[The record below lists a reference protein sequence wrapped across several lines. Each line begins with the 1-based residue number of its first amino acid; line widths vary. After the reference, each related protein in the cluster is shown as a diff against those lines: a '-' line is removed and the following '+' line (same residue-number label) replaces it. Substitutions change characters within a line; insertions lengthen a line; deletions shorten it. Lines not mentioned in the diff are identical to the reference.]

1 MVAGKARATRN
12 AVKFHLCVYPSQPK
26 RVDCLRD
33 AFVIFVHRIQCES
46 PRAPTEA
53 GLAFC
58 CRFMM
63 RANDPRRL
71 VGYLNSR
78 QRSYLLVWAGV
89 AGGKLSFI
97 RITEYRSS
105 NSPPLENSYK
115 CHQSTQKMLF
125 FFPSV
130 ASTPTASW
138 LLSQIFVQASKQ
150 ASCTTSRSLRKS
162 F

>member
-1 MVAGKARATRN
+1 MLESSRAHEPVAFRN
-12 AVKFHLCVYPSQPK
+12 TNMGAVVTWWGTVNRFRGAHGRGQSQSHKKCV
-26 RVDCLRD
+26 
-33 AFVIFVHRIQCES
+33 
-46 PRAPTEA
+46 
-53 GLAFC
+53 
-58 CRFMM
+58 